1 MSSATTLSGTVP
13 DTDQPSTSASGCPG
27 PNFTGVS
34 GDQPQPS
41 ELFVYQWEDW
51 VVLYLRNLR
60 QIVDESV
67 PTNER

>member
-1 MSSATTLSGTVP
+1 MSSATTLSGASP
-13 DTDQPSTSASGCPG
+13 DMDQPSTSVSDCPG
-27 PNFTGVS
+27 PESTGVS
-34 GDQPQPS
+34 ADQPQSS
-41 ELFVYQWEDW
+41 ELFVYPWDDW

>member
-1 MSSATTLSGTVP
+1 MSSATTLSGTAP

-27 PNFTGVS
+27 SNFIGVS
-34 GDQPQPS
+34 DDQPQPS
-41 ELFVYQWEDW
+41 ELFVYKWEDW